1 MAERKILYIIA
12 SVCILSG
19 VLCFGTAFYVYRN
32 SSINN
37 DVQNNKAESV
47 YQSENQEQIEEV
59 TENTDDNT
67 VKTENV
73 DNTEDHLQMVIAD
86 NTITEST
93 KMVYQYYY
101 KNEGVMEE
109 SEEVPPYFL
118 LGFDFNDMLE
128 YYPDWQIV
136 SFSSK
141 EVVMRKIVEE
151 KNEESF
157 IVTQKDGY
165 IAVYYEDKDDGRTLY
180 EITETPI
187 STLTHE
193 EQVRIN
199 DGIIVKS
206 EYELAKILAEY
217 NS

>member
-1 MAERKILYIIA
+1 MANRKILYFISGIA
-12 SVCILSG
+12 LLVGI
-19 VLCFGTAFYVYRN
+19 LCFFISFYMYRN
-32 SSINN
+32 ISNTVNNINEKAQSEVYAQNDNSMNN
-37 DVQNNKAESV
+37 DKDEEETKTSEYNKE
-47 YQSENQEQIEEV
+47 
-59 TENTDDNT
+59 TNTL
-67 VKTENV
+67 E
-73 DNTEDHLQMVIAD
+73 MVMAD
-86 NTITEST
+86 NTINEST

-101 KNEGVMEE
+101 KDEGKMEE

-165 IAVYYEDKDDGRTLY
+165 IAVYYEDKDEGRTLY

>member
-19 VLCFGTAFYVYRN
+19 VLCFGAAFYVYRN

-73 DNTEDHLQMVIAD
+73 DNTEDHLQIVIAD

-165 IAVYYEDKDDGRTLY
+165 IAVYYEDKDEGRTLY

>member
-19 VLCFGTAFYVYRN
+19 VLCFGAAFYVYRN
-32 SSINN
+32 SIINN

-47 YQSENQEQIEEV
+47 YQNENQEQIEEV
-59 TENTDDNT
+59 TENTDNNT
-67 VKTENV
+67 KETENV
-73 DNTEDHLQMVIAD
+73 DSTEDHLQMVIAD

-151 KNEESF
+151 RNEESF

-165 IAVYYEDKDDGRTLY
+165 IAVYYEDKDEGRTLY

>member
-19 VLCFGTAFYVYRN
+19 VLCFGAAFYVYRN

-47 YQSENQEQIEEV
+47 YQNENQEQIEEV

-165 IAVYYEDKDDGRTLY
+165 IAVYYEDKDEGRTLY

-193 EQVRIN
+193 EQIRIN

>member
-19 VLCFGTAFYVYRN
+19 VLCFGAAFYVYRN

-165 IAVYYEDKDDGRTLY
+165 IAVYYEDKDEGRTLY

>member
-19 VLCFGTAFYVYRN
+19 VLCFGAAFYVYRN

-47 YQSENQEQIEEV
+47 YQNENQEQIEEV

-165 IAVYYEDKDDGRTLY
+165 IAVYYEDKDEGRTLY